1 MCKLS
6 QVRNRAQSFTVCRGH
21 LGRVR
26 LTVTLWT
33 VACEAPLSLRF
44 SRQENYSHIAQ
55 SETSGGGSGFRYRV
69 NPQ

>member
-1 MCKLS
+1 MCKLL
-6 QVRNRAQSFTVCRGH
+6 QVRNWAQSFTICCH
-21 LGRVR
+21 LGHVR
-26 LTVTLWT
+26 LAVTLWT
-33 VACEAPLSLRF
+33 VAWGPPLSLRF